1 MTLPATERAALIERY
16 ARGPAVLKA
25 ALKNVPAKAMQWRP
39 GPGKWSAHEII
50 VHCADSETN
59 SHARIRQLLAD
70 ERPVIQ
76 AYDQDRWAQA
86 LDYHTLPVDAAL
98 ATVTA
103 VRGNTVPI
111 LKRMTDRDWQ
121 RSGTHSE
128 AGRYSAEDW
137 LKIYAEHLE
146 KHAGQLERNLAA
158 WKAR

>member
-1 MTLPATERAALIERY
+1 MTLTATERAALIERY

-25 ALKNVPAKAMQWRP
+25 ALKKVPARAMQWRP

-128 AGRYSAEDW
+128 SGRYSAEDW